1 MRIEGDD
8 LGVATLIEAV
18 EKAGYGVPLQSI
30 ELNIEGMT
38 CASCVGRVERALL
51 KVPGVRSAAVNL
63 ASERAH
69 VEVIGTPDPAV
80 LIQAIEAAGYKASAG
95 DQQRPEQDAARRLQ
109 RERWAVIAALLLA
122 APLVLP
128 MFGELFGQHSMLPGR
143 KILHGTHSH
152 VASLM
157 TSD

>member
-1 MRIEGDD
+1 MSSATHTLPVSGMTCASCAGRVERALLKVPGVAAANVNLANEQVRVEGDD

-38 CASCVGRVERALL
+38 CASCVARVERALL

-80 LIQAIEAAGYKASAG
+80 LIQAVEAAGYKASAG

-109 RERWAVIAALLLA
+109 RER
-122 APLVLP
+122 
-128 MFGELFGQHSMLPGR
+128 
-143 KILHGTHSH
+143 
-152 VASLM
+152 
-157 TSD
+157 